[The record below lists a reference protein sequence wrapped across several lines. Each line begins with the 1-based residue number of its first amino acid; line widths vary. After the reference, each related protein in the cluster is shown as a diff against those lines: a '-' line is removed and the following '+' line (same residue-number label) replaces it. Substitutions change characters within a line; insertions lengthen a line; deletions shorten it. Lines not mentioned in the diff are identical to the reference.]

1 MNTNSKIVG
10 FILAVVAGM
19 LASQSARAVVVYN
32 NSSNRLS
39 PEYFAQTTGYEMGDE
54 VVLYTTNAWGYRF
67 ITNFVFE
74 YYGLGFSGDETAR
87 LRIYSNDGA
96 VYGTNNGTPFYEPGT
111 MLFDSGNFAIGAT
124 AGSTISFNGTTLGSS
139 KGFLVPSNFTWTV
152 EFGGVTG
159 GESAGLA
166 IYGPPTVGSSY
177 ADYWEATGGVWGLR
191 TNSSGG
197 TLDFG
202 AFAEAKVDNTKPSCS
217 ITTPADKQRLFY
229 PTNNTLAVTGK
240 AADPSGIALVLYR
253 IGNPLY
259 GTNAFTPMSGTL
271 TPTWSVSGIP
281 MQPGTNFFHVKSV
294 DGSGNESAVAV
305 RKYSYVV
312 TNRLTVIT
320 IGSGSVSPALGGTDL
335 EINRDYTMTA
345 SPTVSTPP
353 GPNYIFS
360 NWLSSISVG
369 TTNIASANTK
379 LTFNM
384 KTNMVI
390 VADFETNRFISASG
404 KYYGLFTDEIT
415 PMTSHERSGLFIL
428 KTDSKQKFSGTL
440 YLDGNTLGFSG
451 LLGLNGQGTSK
462 PVARKGKSSLLVD
475 IQMTFDGS
483 DSVSGTVRALSNAPS
498 PYVIYPAPFTS
509 ALTGFK
515 AGFNLTNQ
523 PATNL
528 VGAYTMVVD
537 VPSDPLSPKG
547 YGYGLITLKTNGS
560 VSASGSLG
568 DYAALKT
575 ITVEISKNGDWPM
588 YGTAYKGILPYQDKN
603 GNWLTAKEN
612 NGMIMGWMKFT
623 NNTGIP
629 SGRELLD
636 GSVSWIKYPNTNNFY
651 LPGFTNHNLAV
662 FGSAYTAPTNSK
674 TTRALTSFDA
684 SLGYGYI
691 ATQDGN
697 LLSPFTNNI
706 FMNTNNAFTVLPVV
720 VNTQKVS
727 FTVKSGKLGGG
738 FSHPN
743 DPIATKKTVVGAV
756 LQDVQIGYGVFK
768 GTNSTGSFLL
778 ESF

>member
-54 VVLYTTNAWGYRF
+54 VILYTTNAWGYRF

-87 LRIYSNDGA
+87 LRIYANDGA
-96 VYGTNNGTPFYEPGT
+96 VYGTNNGAPYYEPGT
-111 MLFDSGNFAIGAT
+111 VLFDSGFFNLPDADT
-124 AGSTISFNGTTLGSS
+124 SGSTIAFNGTTLGSS

-152 EFGGVTG
+152 EFANVTG

-166 IYGPPTVGSSY
+166 VYGPPTVGSGY

-217 ITTPADKQRLFY
+217 ITTPADKYRSFSNSLDII
-229 PTNNTLAVTGK
+229 GK

-253 IGNPLY
+253 VGHTLY
-259 GTNAFTPMSGTL
+259 GTNNFTPASGTL
-271 TPTWSVSGIP
+271 TPTWQVAGVP
-281 MQPGTNFFHVKSV
+281 LQPGTNYFEVKSV
-294 DGSGNESAVAV
+294 DGSGNESKSVT
-305 RKYSYVV
+305 RKYTYVV
-312 TNRLTVIT
+312 TNQLTVIT
-320 IGSGSVSPALGGTDL
+320 LGSGTVTPALGGTFL

-353 GPNYIFS
+353 APNYIFS
-360 NWLSSISVG
+360 NWLSSITVG
-369 TTNIASANTK
+369 VTNIATSTTK

-384 KTNMVI
+384 KTNLVL
-390 VADFETNRFISASG
+390 VADFETNRFIAASG

-415 PMTSHERSGLFIL
+415 PMASFERSGLFIL

-451 LLGLNGQGTSK
+451 LLSLNGQGTSK
-462 PVARKGKSSLLVD
+462 PVARKGKSSLLVNV
-475 IQMTFDGS
+475 QMTFDGS
-483 DSVSGTVRALSNAPS
+483 DSVTGTVYALSNAPS
-498 PYVIYPAPFTS
+498 PYVLYPAPFTS
-509 ALTGFK
+509 AMTGFK
-515 AGFNLTNQ
+515 AAFNLTNN

-528 VGAYTMVVD
+528 VGAYTMVID
-537 VPSDPLSPKG
+537 VPTDPLSPKG
-547 YGYGLITLKTNGS
+547 NGYGLVTLKTNGY
-560 VSASGSLG
+560 VSASGSMG
-568 DYAALKT
+568 DYGGFKP
-575 ITVEISKNGDWPM
+575 VSVYISKDGDWPL
-588 YGTAYKGILPYQDKN
+588 YAPSYKGILPYQDKH
-603 GNWLTAKEN
+603 GNWVTAKEN

-623 NNTGIP
+623 NNTGVP

-636 GSVSWIKYPNTNNFY
+636 STVSWVKYPNTNYFY
-651 LPGFTNHNLAV
+651 TTGFTNYDLAV
-662 FGSAYTAPTNSK
+662 WGSAYTAPTNTK

-684 SLGYGYI
+684 SLGYGYV
-691 ATQDGN
+691 ACQDGN

-727 FTVKSGKLGGG
+727 FTAKSGKLSGG

-743 DPIATKKTVVGAV
+743 DPITPKKTVVGAV
-756 LQDVQIGYGVFK
+756 LQDIQIGYGVFK